1 MKLSILCSILL
12 LVFLAFTAL
21 TYRLSAQADPSV
33 ALAEQPV
40 SVAVNQ

>member
-21 TYRLSAQADPSV
+21 SYQLNAQNDSSV
-33 ALAEQPV
+33 TLAEQPV
-40 SVAVNQ
+40 TVVMNQ